1 MDNPEI
7 VYMCYSRAG
16 MKDLES
22 ARFEKLYFDSIKCK
36 QWINKKNS
44 QAKRYY
50 FWIAERVSD

>member
-1 MDNPEI
+1 METL
-7 VYMCYSRAG
+7 VYLCYSRPG
-16 MKDLES
+16 LETLENAS
-22 ARFEKLYFDSIKCK
+22 FERVYSDPDKCK